1 MPNNCN
7 SIIKTFF
14 YVLLIT
20 LVSSCASLDKK
31 SSSNEY
37 FGKLLISQDI
47 NDDKFSFNININL
60 SKKDSIIQIKKPF
73 YGNVL
78 KIKVNEGKNLVFLP
92 TRYSSPFYVPEEI
105 NRNFKYWLR
114 QCLFSKN
121 FYVDDVYEEL
131 IFTFSCEN
139 KEDKA
144 NFYINYGNVYIN
156 GFLLRK

>member
-14 YVLLIT
+14 YTILLCLI
-20 LVSSCASLDKK
+20 VSCASINNDR
-31 SSSNEY
+31 SSVEY
-37 FGKLLISQDI
+37 FGKLLISKNSDEQ
-47 NDDKFSFNININL
+47 FSFNININL
-60 SKKDSIIQIKKPF
+60 AKKDSIIQIKKPF

-78 KIKVNEGKNLVFLP
+78 KIKVIEGKNLVFLP

-114 QCLFSKN
+114 QCLLSKN
-121 FYVDDVYEEL
+121 FYVDDVFEEL

-139 KEDKA
+139 KEDRA
-144 NFYINYGNVYIN
+144 NFYINYGNVYID

>member
-1 MPNNCN
+1 M
-7 SIIKTFF
+7 KTFF
-14 YVLLIT
+14 YTLIIS
-20 LVSSCASLDKK
+20 LIVSCASINTSKGSTK
-31 SSSNEY
+31 Y
-37 FGKLLISQDI
+37 HGKLLISQD
-47 NDDKFSFNININL
+47 NVDKFSFNISINL
-60 SKKDSIIQIKKPF
+60 AKKDSIIQIKKPF

-92 TRYSSPFYVPEEI
+92 TKYSSPFYVPEEI

-114 QCLFSKN
+114 QCLLSKN

-139 KEDKA
+139 KEDKT
-144 NFYINYGNVYIN
+144 NFYINYGNIYIN

>member
-31 SSSNEY
+31 DSSNEY
-37 FGKLLISQDI
+37 FGKLLISQDN

-78 KIKVNEGKNLVFLP
+78 KIKVSEGKNLVFLP

-114 QCLFSKN
+114 QCLLSKN

-139 KEDKA
+139 KEDKT
-144 NFYINYGNVYIN
+144 NFYINYGNIYIN
-156 GFLLRK
+156 GFLLRE

>member
-7 SIIKTFF
+7 SIIKTFV
-14 YVLLIT
+14 YTILI
-20 LVSSCASLDKK
+20 SFIISCASTDNNR
-31 SSSNEY
+31 SSAEY
-37 FGKLLISQDI
+37 FGKLLISKNGDEQ
-47 NDDKFSFNININL
+47 FSFNININL
-60 SKKDSIIQIKKPF
+60 AKKDSIIQIKKPF

-92 TRYSSPFYVPEEI
+92 SRYSSPFYVPEEI

-114 QCLFSKN
+114 QCLLSKN

-139 KEDKA
+139 KEDKT
-144 NFYINYGNVYIN
+144 NFYINYGNIYIN
-156 GFLLRK
+156 GFLLRR